1 MLPFE
6 FLALAISVIIGLAIT
21 RLVSGIGISIRQIR
35 LKKHYWIH
43 SLWIFNILLYLSG
56 LWWGLFRWST
66 KEDWGY
72 SNFLFLMVYSIIIY
86 LLTDFLVPL
95 KSNIKF
101 DPRQHFFDNR
111 KLFYVVLLLTIIM
124 DIIETYLLEMEGL
137 RTVPTLFLYTFIPLS
152 ILVSVGIFTK
162 NKKFNSF
169 IAIMWTIFLLTY
181 LLIGLFNLN

>member
-1 MLPFE
+1 
-6 FLALAISVIIGLAIT
+6 
-21 RLVSGIGISIRQIR
+21 
-35 LKKHYWIH
+35 
-43 SLWIFNILLYLSG
+43 
-56 LWWGLFRWST
+56 
-66 KEDWGY
+66 
-72 SNFLFLMVYSIIIY
+72 MVYSIIIQ

-95 KSNIKF
+95 KSNRKF

-111 KLFYVVLLLTIIM
+111 KLFYGVLLLTIIM

-169 IAIMWTIFLLTY
+169 IAIMWTILLLTY
-181 LLIGLFNLN
+181 LLIGLFNLH